1 MAAHSKCV
9 GLRWVRPGPDWSL
22 NHGRGLVFYTSLKK
36 TEKQGPRAQVSE
48 QTEEPAS
55 HSSAQ
60 GCVPLACTPGWVNT
74 QSLALPKSQLW
85 GLGRWRREPLVTP

>member
-9 GLRWVRPGPDWSL
+9 GLRWVGPEPDWSL
-22 NHGRGLVFYTSLKK
+22 NHGERPGVLHIPEK
-36 TEKQGPRAQVSE
+36 TEKQGPRAQASE

-60 GCVPLACTPGWVNT
+60 GCVPLAYTPGWVNT
-74 QSLALPKSQLW
+74 QPLASPKSQLW
-85 GLGRWRREPLVTP
+85 GLGRWRTEPLVTP